1 MRIISGIHKGY
12 KFPERNMPHARPTTD
27 RAKEALF
34 NILEQRFYLDDIAVL
49 DLYTGLGSIALE
61 FASRGCEDITSVDF
75 NSKSVSYVLEIAT
88 KLELPVKVKQA
99 KVLKFL
105 SQNTAQFDIVF
116 ADPPYQAGK
125 EIQELINFIENNKV
139 IKSGGL
145 FILEHVS
152 SLPIHNKALV
162 EQRKYG
168 QSTFSFFT
176 FDQSN
181 E

>member
-1 MRIISGIHKGY
+1 MRIISGKHKGY
-12 KFPERNMPHARPTTD
+12 RFPERNMPHARPTTD

-34 NILEQRFYLDDIAVL
+34 NILEQRYYLDDISIL

-61 FASRGCEDITSVDF
+61 FASRGCERVTTVDF
-75 NSKSVSYVLEIAT
+75 NYKSVSYVLEIAN
-88 KLELPVKVKQA
+88 KLEFPIVIKQA

-105 SQNTAQFDIVF
+105 MQNTAQFDIVF

-125 EIQELINFIENNKV
+125 EIQELIAFMENNKLL
-139 IKSGGL
+139 KPGGV
-145 FILEHVS
+145 FILEHVNS
-152 SLPIHNKALV
+152 FPITSKALV
-162 EQRKYG
+162 EQRNYG